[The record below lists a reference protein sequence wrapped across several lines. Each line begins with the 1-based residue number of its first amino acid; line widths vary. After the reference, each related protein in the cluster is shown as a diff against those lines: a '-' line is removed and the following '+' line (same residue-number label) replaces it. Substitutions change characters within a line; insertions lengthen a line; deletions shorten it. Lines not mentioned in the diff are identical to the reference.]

1 MDERMAFMFQQM
13 LGSAMAD
20 VGIGGSDLSQCAEG
34 NWSNHPIGGIFR
46 ATKGLDCAALSA
58 YLTNKSYADQ
68 IDDWE

>member
-1 MDERMAFMFQQM
+1 
-13 LGSAMAD
+13 MAD

>member
-46 ATKGLDCAALSA
+46 ATKGLDCAALSS
-58 YLTNKSYADQ
+58 TICISYKQ
-68 IDDWE
+68 ELC